1 MQPASWQRFAKR
13 TFLVGKRSVTY
24 IFPSADFWASRG
36 YYFDTYTINLELDDN
51 FKVFFD
57 LVYLYIYIYF
67 IVRGHPA
74 TGQHTLQIFSLI
86 YLLWCCHYLWWLRLW
101 LFALF
106 WVFI

>member
-13 TFLVGKRSVTY
+13 TFLAPKYLVTY

-36 YYFDTYTINLELDDN
+36 YYFDTYTVNLELDDN
-51 FKVFFD
+51 FKVAYS
-57 LVYLYIYIYF
+57 LISYIYIYIYF

-86 YLLWCCHYLWWLRLW
+86 YLLWSI
-101 LFALF
+101 FPQK
-106 WVFI
+106 